1 MCASTV
7 SPLSAAV
14 SLRPGTHDGLQV
26 PIDEAQP
33 LGIAERH
40 REGAALEAPGPGS
53 GYREEGSCSIELR
66 GVEQELASLRVSVE
80 SLQHSLSLQNSSPQ
94 RCFI

>member
-1 MCASTV
+1 M
-7 SPLSAAV
+7 SAAV

-26 PIDEAQP
+26 PIDEAQC
-33 LGIAERH
+33 LGVAERH
-40 REGAALEAPGPGS
+40 REGAVFEAPGPGS
-53 GYREEGSCSIELR
+53 GYREQGSCRIELR

-80 SLQHSLSLQNSSPQ
+80 SLQHSLSLHNSSPE